1 MREIETIIVG
11 AGPIGLET
19 AAELGRRE
27 LPCLILD
34 AGALG
39 QQILDFPPM
48 TRWFSSPERLSIAG
62 VPFTTPS
69 HEKGSR
75 EEYLAYLRAVADQF
89 ELEVRTFERVEAVT
103 RDGEQ
108 RFELRTRTLSGM
120 ERAYRCASLVLATGG
135 TAIPRN
141 LGIPGEEMPHV
152 HRSIGEPHRFH
163 GRRLLIV
170 GGRNAA
176 CEAAVHA
183 FRSGAEVTISY
194 RGAALHERVK
204 YWIRP
209 ELEAMIESEQVHAV
223 FGTVPERIEPDRVVL
238 RPVDGGD
245 AFEVEAD
252 DVLLALGYE
261 SDMSLFESLG
271 AELEGEERRVVHDES
286 TMRTTVPGVFVA
298 GTAVA
303 GSQHRFRV
311 YVENSH
317 VHAWRIAAALAG
329 DPPPADP
336 ALPVLPES

>member
-1 MREIETIIVG
+1 MLEVETIIIG
-11 AGPIGLET
+11 AGPIGIET
-19 AAELGRRE
+19 AIELGRRE
-27 LPCLILD
+27 LPSLVLD

-39 QQILDFPPM
+39 QQILDFPPL

-69 HEKGSR
+69 NEKGTR
-75 EEYLAYLRAVADQF
+75 EEYLSYLRAVADQF
-89 ELEVRTFERVEAVT
+89 ELKIRTFERVESIVRVEDLLELHT
-103 RDGEQ
+103 RS
-108 RFELRTRTLSGM
+108 LSGI
-120 ERAYRCASLVLATGG
+120 ERSYRCTSLVLATGG
-135 TAIPRN
+135 TALPRM
-141 LGIPGEEMPHV
+141 LDIPGEDMPHV
-152 HRSIGEPHRFH
+152 QRTIGEPHRFH

-183 FRSGAEVTISY
+183 FRAGAEVTISY
-194 RGAALHERVK
+194 RGDGLHERVK

-209 ELEAMIESEQVHAV
+209 ELETMIESEQVHAF
-223 FGTVPERIEPDRVVL
+223 FGTLPIRIEPDHVML
-238 RPVDGGD
+238 RPVGGGD

-271 AELEGEERRVVHDES
+271 AELEGDENRVVHDES
-286 TMRTTVPGVFVA
+286 TMLTSVPGVFVA

-303 GSQHRFRV
+303 GTQHRFHL

-317 VHAWRIAAALAG
+317 VHAVRIAAALAG
-329 DPPPADP
+329 EPPPVDPVLP
-336 ALPVLPES
+336 ALPES